1 MKRLNRIA
9 VVVIAIVGGLLSAS
23 AQSRNSYF
31 MEGSYFR
38 TEMNPALVP
47 TRGYISLTPLGGI
60 GVNLNNN
67 FLSVNNFVYQ
77 RDGGLVTAFNSQV
90 TADEFLKKLPTNC
103 NLGADLRANLLGVGF
118 YTGHMFWN
126 FGANLRANVNAMM
139 PSGLISVVKDLG
151 GNGTIALDALNVN
164 INAYFETYLG
174 ASIPIGEH
182 VNLGVRLKYL
192 SSLYYG
198 DISLKN
204 SSVDLYEDRI
214 GGNLSVS
221 GVLASPMFDTKG
233 RNMTTDEMLDS
244 VPELI
249 SPAFANPQFDMSKG
263 VKGILNPIGSMLKQ
277 FNNWGLA
284 ADLGVEVRLLDDQ
297 LRISAA
303 VTDLGFLR
311 FHNSRTALLDDCRV
325 SVHFNGLDID
335 ASGNVESDNL
345 FNFMNGYTI
354 DGNWGYVKGSDKGY
368 TTMLNCTL
376 NAGVEYNILRN
387 HIAFGVLSH
396 TEFVNKK
403 AFTELTASVN
413 FRPTNWISAT
423 FSHTFLN
430 NHAPGVLGFALNI
443 HPRVVNFFVGL
454 DYIDTRF
461 GVYNTKAGKSIPF
474 PKYMNSVNVYFGF
487 GWNFARPKWMRNKKV
502 KAVEPVQPVEQVL
515 PAEAA
520 PVVAMMR

>member
-67 FLSVNNFVYQ
+67 FLSVDNFVYQ
-77 RDGGLVTAFNSQV
+77 RNGGLVTAFNNQV

-126 FGANLRANVNAMM
+126 FGVNFRGNLTQVM
-139 PSGLISVVKDLG
+139 PSDLIAMSKTFG
-151 GNGTIALDALNVN
+151 GNGPIEMSGLNVSV
-164 INAYFETYLG
+164 NAYFENYLG
-174 ASIPIGEH
+174 VSVPIGEH
-182 VNLGVRLKYL
+182 VNLGVRVKYL
-192 SSLYYG
+192 MSLLYG
-198 DISLKN
+198 SIGLNNANVNISG
-204 SSVDLYEDRI
+204 DR
-214 GGNLSVS
+214 VS
-221 GVLASPMFDTKG
+221 GKMSIEGAVSSPLFETRGVEMSG
-233 RNMTTDEMLDS
+233 ATTDLDLAQYINP
-244 VPELI
+244 V
-249 SPAFANPQFDMSKG
+249 FTNPQFDMSNG

-311 FHNSRTALLDDCRV
+311 FHSNHTLVAGDMSV
-325 SVHFNGLDID
+325 SGYFNGVNLNLMGD
-335 ASGNVESDNL
+335 SGLTEESAG
-345 FNFMNGYTI
+345 FEISEGYI
-354 DGNWGYVKGSDKGY
+354 KSPDKAY
-368 TTMLNCTL
+368 MTMLNCTL

-387 HIAFGVLSH
+387 HIAFGLLSH
-396 TEFVNKK
+396 TEFINKM
-403 AFTELTASVN
+403 AFSELTASVN

-443 HPRVVNFFVGL
+443 HPRVINLFVGL

>member
-9 VVVIAIVGGLLSAS
+9 VVVMAIVGGMLSAS

-38 TEMNPALVP
+38 MELNPALVP
-47 TRGYISLTPLGGI
+47 TRGFVSISPLGGV
-60 GVNLNNN
+60 GVNLNSN
-67 FLSVNNFVYQ
+67 FLSVNNFIYQ
-77 RDGGLVTAFNSQV
+77 REGGLVTAFNSQV
-90 TADEFLKKLPTNC
+90 TADEFLKKLPKNC
-103 NLGADLRANLLGVGF
+103 SLGADLRANLLGVGF

-126 FGANLRANVNAMM
+126 FGVNFRGNLTQVM
-139 PSGLISVVKDLG
+139 PSDIIAMSKTFG
-151 GNGTIALDALNVN
+151 GNGPIEMSGLNVSV
-164 INAYFETYLG
+164 NAYFENYLG
-174 ASIPIGEH
+174 VSIPIGEYVH
-182 VNLGVRLKYL
+182 LGVRLKYL
-192 SSLYYG
+192 MSLIYG
-198 DISLKN
+198 NIGLNNADINISG
-204 SSVDLYEDRI
+204 DR
-214 GGNLSVS
+214 VS
-221 GVLASPMFDTKG
+221 GKMSIEGAVSSPLFETRGVEMSG
-233 RNMTTDEMLDS
+233 ATTDLDLAQFINP
-244 VPELI
+244 V
-249 SPAFANPQFDMSKG
+249 FTNPQFDMSNG

-311 FHNSRTALLDDCRV
+311 FHSNHTLLAGDMSV
-325 SVHFNGLDID
+325 SGYFNGLTVDPMNG
-335 ASGNVESDNL
+335 SGNNESGEDYGVEISE
-345 FNFMNGYTI
+345 GYI
-354 DGNWGYVKGSDKGY
+354 KSPDKAY

-443 HPRVVNFFVGL
+443 HPRVINLFVGL

-461 GVYNTKAGKSIPF
+461 GVYNTKAGKSIPI
-474 PKYMNSVNVYFGF
+474 PKYMNSVNVYLGL
-487 GWNFARPKWMRNKKV
+487 GWNFARPKWMRTKKV
-502 KAVEPVQPVEQVL
+502 KPVEEVQPADV
-515 PAEAA
+515 A

>member
-38 TEMNPALVP
+38 TDMNPALVP

-67 FLSVNNFVYQ
+67 FLSVDNFVYQ
-77 RDGGLVTAFNSQV
+77 RNGGLVTAFNNQV

-103 NLGADLRANLLGVGF
+103 NLGFDFRANMLGVGF

-126 FGANLRANVNAMM
+126 FGANLRANVNEMM
-139 PSGLISVVKDLG
+139 SSGLISMTKTLG
-151 GNGTIALDALNVN
+151 GNGVIEMSDFNCS
-164 INAYFETYLG
+164 INAYVENYLG
-174 ASIPIGEH
+174 VSIPIGEYVH
-182 VNLGVRLKYL
+182 LGVRLKYL
-192 SSLYYG
+192 MSLIYG
-198 DISLKN
+198 NIGYNADINISG
-204 SSVDLYEDRI
+204 DR
-214 GGNLSVS
+214 VS
-221 GVLASPMFDTKG
+221 GKMSIEGAVSSPLFETRGVEMSG
-233 RNMTTDEMLDS
+233 ATTDLDLAQYINP
-244 VPELI
+244 V
-249 SPAFANPQFDMSKG
+249 FTNPQFDMSNG

-311 FHNSRTALLDDCRV
+311 FHSNHTLVAGDMGVLGD
-325 SVHFNGLDID
+325 FNGLTVDP
-335 ASGNVESDNL
+335 
-345 FNFMNGYTI
+345 MNGG
-354 DGNWGYVKGSDKGY
+354 GNNESGEDYGVEFRYGYIKCPDKAY
-368 TTMLNCTL
+368 MTMLNCTL

-461 GVYNTKAGKSIPF
+461 GVYNTKAGKSIPI